1 MKTNIRKRIFLLI
14 AAALLCAGLVFA
26 ADTLKAYDKTVP
38 LVVGPYREAVFIL
51 LGLFFVISLV
61 FAFRPVSGMTLSGA
75 ICIALSVLCFTG
87 EKLLVYRAP
96 DSLWLEKLSH
106 WFPVPLILFGIG
118 TALWVRAFSG
128 KGTGKPVFTEKYQL
142 LLVLLLMFI
151 VLQPVL
157 KGAFYW
163 DDAFFSV
170 EAQNMRLSGT
180 SIWERVW
187 KEIVDYVRIGRIN
200 PFATFHFLVFYYL
213 PDVRL
218 YKLMLVVL
226 TLLDGYLFY
235 RFLRL
240 WTKEQKAAIL
250 ALVTAVLC
258 FQNRL
263 YHDPL
268 NSYYGLMQVMFAEL
282 MGALIFYIRWLRERK
297 TGFAVLSLL
306 CFAMGLMSYEM
317 FFPLTALFLIPAWEQ
332 EKHPMK
338 AIRRMIPWI
347 LLAVGLFALSML
359 LRRNITDETAYG
371 GTTFSLDIP
380 LILKTLATQIGS
392 ALPLS
397 YRNAGYD
404 TGMMGTLVQW
414 HTIFNTSLAEFLRS
428 IQWQDLLGCLILALL
443 LRDFSTEQMWFSIF
457 HLLFGFLLWLL
468 PGLVISLSEKYQ
480 LDMVPGLAYI
490 PILFSYFGM
499 GLMLYELFALA
510 ERFLPFRSLRVV
522 LCGAGWMILLLTMQD
537 NRHISNM
544 LDDIFL
550 YPRKAGEDALQ
561 SGILDD
567 FDSGTVLSAAPYS
580 LWEHGWLREP
590 YQEVFYSLNA
600 RRPLQA
606 VGVWDYSESFAEEK
620 PAWVTPSNMVLI
632 TYGGDAVGGFAKC
645 GKLNGTGFDYE
656 GRQLKDPMVS
666 DVFVYLSGRN
676 RDKASLIYETRDA
689 EWKQIALKDAWLIR
703 ETSDGALYKV
713 QERRPILFDT
723 IGIVSEK

>member
-14 AAALLCAGLVFA
+14 AAVLLCTGLAFA
-26 ADTLKAYDKTVP
+26 ADTLKSYDKTVP
-38 LVVGPYREAVFIL
+38 LIVGPYREAVFVL

-61 FAFRPVSGMTLSGA
+61 FAFRPVNGMTLSGA
-75 ICIALSVLCFTG
+75 GCIAISVLWFTA
-87 EKLLVYRAP
+87 EKLLAYRTP
-96 DSLWLEKLSH
+96 GSIWLERMSH
-106 WFPVPLILFGIG
+106 WFPLPLILFGIG
-118 TALWVRAFSG
+118 AALWIRAFSG
-128 KGTGKPVFTEKYQL
+128 KDTGKSIFSERKQL
-142 LLVLLLMFI
+142 LLALLLMFI

-157 KGAFYW
+157 KGGFYW

-200 PFATFHFLVFYYL
+200 PFATFHFLVFYYI

-226 TLLDGYLFY
+226 TLLDGWLFY
-235 RFLRL
+235 HFLCL

-250 ALVTAVLC
+250 SLLAATLC
-258 FQNRL
+258 FQHRL

-282 MGALIFYIRWLRERK
+282 MGALIFYVRWLRERK

-306 CFAMGLMSYEM
+306 FFAMGLMSYEM

-332 EKHPMK
+332 EKHPLK
-338 AIRRMIPWI
+338 AIRRMIPWV

-380 LILKTLATQIGS
+380 LILKTFATQVGS

-397 YRNAGYD
+397 YRDAGYD

-428 IQWQDLLGCLILALL
+428 IQWQDLLGCLILVFL
-443 LRDFSTEQMWFSIF
+443 LREFSSERMKFSGF

-480 LDMVPGLAYI
+480 LDMGPGLAYI

-499 GLMLYELFALA
+499 GLILYELSAFAGKVLNFHA
-510 ERFLPFRSLRVV
+510 LRVV
-522 LCGAGWMILLLTMQD
+522 LSGAGCMILLLTLQD

-550 YPRKAGEDALQ
+550 YPRKAGEEALR

-567 FDSGTVLSAAPYS
+567 FDSGTVLSAVPYS

-590 YQEVFYSLNA
+590 YQDVFYSLNA
-600 RRPLQA
+600 RRQLHA
-606 VGVWDYSESFAEEK
+606 VGVWDYVASFDKEK
-620 PAWVTPSNMVLI
+620 TAWVTPNDMMLI
-632 TYGGDAVGGFAKC
+632 TYGGDALGGFAKC
-645 GKLNGTGFDYE
+645 GSLNGTGFDYE
-656 GRQLKDPMVS
+656 GRKLKDPMVS

-676 RDKASLIYETRDA
+676 RDNTSLIYETRDA
-689 EWKQIALKDAWLIR
+689 EWKQLQLKDAWLIR
-703 ETSDGALYKV
+703 ETLDGALYKI
-713 QERRPILFDT
+713 QEKRPILFDT
-723 IGIVSEK
+723 IGIVRY